1 MNSEEDSSDSEQRVA
16 DGASIQPYQYE
27 PEDGDNPTTDS
38 DPPDDDPEDDP
49 WLGNTNWQVAY
60 PLLHDF
66 KDVKK
71 SYKSPSVLEKI
82 K

>member
-16 DGASIQPYQYE
+16 DGASIQLYQYE
-27 PEDGDNPTTDS
+27 PEDGDNPMTDS
-38 DPPDDDPEDDP
+38 DPADDHPEDDP
-49 WLGNTNWQVAY
+49 RLGDMNWQVAY
-60 PLLHDF
+60 PLLHF
-66 KDVKK
+66 KDVQK